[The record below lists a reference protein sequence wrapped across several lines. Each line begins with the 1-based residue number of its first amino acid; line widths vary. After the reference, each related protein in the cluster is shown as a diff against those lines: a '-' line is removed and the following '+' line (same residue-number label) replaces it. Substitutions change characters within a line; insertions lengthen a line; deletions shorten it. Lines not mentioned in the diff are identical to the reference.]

1 MSQRGMGAEH
11 EIFRRQ
17 IHFTFKLE
25 CVQFNKCHESCLFPA
40 VMHKEICEK
49 DFEGFPQIA
58 DASAELLFLCA
69 CVCVCTWS
77 TDGGLDPSL
86 LQIRNSVYGALDML
100 HEYIPVQV
108 KQAEGKLI
116 RHLRNKPNTNTW
128 KMRSMISL
136 KIACCVFK
144 KGQYV
149 RVAHL
154 SNSYSKQIRSSIL
167 CHQSNC

>member
-1 MSQRGMGAEH
+1 MGAEH

-69 CVCVCTWS
+69 CVCVCVPGPQTV
-77 TDGGLDPSL
+77 DL
-86 LQIRNSVYGALDML
+86 
-100 HEYIPVQV
+100 IPVFSRSGTLFM
-108 KQAEGKLI
+108 APSI
-116 RHLRNKPNTNTW
+116 CCMNTSQS
-128 KMRSMISL
+128 RSNRL
-136 KIACCVFK
+136 KAN
-144 KGQYV
+144 
-149 RVAHL
+149 L
-154 SNSYSKQIRSSIL
+154 SDT
-167 CHQSNC
+167 